1 MRRILATCI
10 AIGLAL
16 ALPGSVTAAPTQPR
30 VAIIVGPAEGLTDLY
45 RSVGAA
51 AAREARRWTNDVVMV
66 ASPDATWPAV
76 KRALRGASIVVYLGH
91 GNGFPS
97 PYRSS
102 PYPRTQNGLGLN
114 PVAGGGDNSHQ
125 YFGKS
130 FIGRDIRLAPGAV
143 VLLNHLCYASGNS
156 EPGLPE
162 GSLEVGRQ
170 RVDNYAAGWLKAGA
184 GAVIADTFGEP
195 GSYLRA
201 ILSGDR
207 SIDAVWRD
215 APTFHDHVLTFASL
229 RTPGAT
235 AAMDPTQLDSGFN
248 RSIVW
253 RPGLSSSD
261 VRAGAGRVATLP
273 LPPIGS
279 TDPGLASLAAL
290 GVTFGTPS
298 LVPAGPT
305 PAGLVAGSRVTLS
318 LPIKAPSGVRL
329 PTGLE
334 LGLRWDPLVL
344 DPRPSTAGGAGD
356 PAEGGSPSPGPSAGT
371 TGPEPSASTAPSGD
385 PRPPGR
391 PVPSPGPD
399 STRAGLGEPPAIALV
414 VPEAL
419 GTMITPARA
428 KLTRSRLRLT
438 AALPTD
444 SGTYRLTTTVH
455 GSDGL
460 AFDAAT
466 QALVPVLTVRVSRPL
481 SVAYGVVPDL
491 AMTAGTNLVLPVRL
505 VNDGIV
511 DWALPPIAS
520 DDLIDPMLARSRP
533 PARLVARWV
542 ALGLGTTADTTDST
556 TPLRLDP
563 GSETTV
569 QLTLTAPTAAG
580 DYLVVLDVASP
591 LHGSL
596 AASGVAVGQI
606 RVTVEPGTIPAAP

>member
-16 ALPGSVTAAPTQPR
+16 ALPGSVAAAPTQPR

-102 PYPRTQNGLGLN
+102 PYPTHPERSRAQPGRRRWRHTAISTLASRSSAGTSGWRPARSSCSTTCATRAATPSRACPRARSRSAVNGSTTTRR
-114 PVAGGGDNSHQ
+114 A
-125 YFGKS
+125 
-130 FIGRDIRLAPGAV
+130 
-143 VLLNHLCYASGNS
+143 
-156 EPGLPE
+156 
-162 GSLEVGRQ
+162 
-170 RVDNYAAGWLKAGA
+170 WLKAGA

-235 AAMDPTQLDSGFN
+235 AAMDPTQPDSGFN

-344 DPRPSTAGGAGD
+344 DPRPSTTGDAGD

-371 TGPEPSASTAPSGD
+371 TGPEPSCLDSSER
-385 PRPPGR
+385 RPAAARPTRPEPGSR
-391 PVPSPGPD
+391 D

-438 AALPTD
+438 AALPTN

-491 AMTAGTNLVLPVRL
+491 AMTAGTNLALPVRL

-569 QLTLTAPTAAG
+569 RADP
-580 DYLVVLDVASP
+580 
-591 LHGSL
+591 HG
-596 AASGVAVGQI
+596 ADGG
-606 RVTVEPGTIPAAP
+606 G